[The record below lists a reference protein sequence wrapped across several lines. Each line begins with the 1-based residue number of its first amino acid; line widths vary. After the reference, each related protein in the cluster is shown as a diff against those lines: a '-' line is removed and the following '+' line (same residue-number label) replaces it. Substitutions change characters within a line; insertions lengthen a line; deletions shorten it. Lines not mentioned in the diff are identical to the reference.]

1 MAIAARRAQG
11 DQKGAE
17 LRVARK
23 RQAAWIAPTS
33 QERASPSGQ
42 GALQRVWNGAG
53 YAGALL
59 RGKKEKQGIFFAAI
73 VI

>member
-1 MAIAARRAQG
+1 MAIASRRAQG
-11 DQKGAE
+11 EQKGAE

-23 RQAAWIAPTS
+23 RQAAWIMPTS
-33 QERASPSGQ
+33 QEQASPSGQ
-42 GALQRVWNGAG
+42 GALRRMWNGAE

-59 RGKKEKQGIFFAAI
+59 RGKKEKQGIFFAAA